1 MTPEIVDKQGKPH
14 ALIPLEFYEQLVE
27 DAEMLADIRAFDAAK
42 ERNEESF
49 PQDVVERMTLGG
61 DHPLKVLREY
71 RGMTQEE
78 LAEAAGGISR
88 VYISD
93 IELGKKNGSAK
104 VLRALAH
111 VLQVD
116 MEMLV

>member
-1 MTPEIVDKQGKPH
+1 MTPEIIDRQGKPH
-14 ALIPLEFYEQLVE
+14 VLIPLEFYEKLRD

-49 PQDVVERMTLGG
+49 PQDIVYRMTLGG

-71 RGMTQEE
+71 RGLTQEE
-78 LAEAAGGISR
+78 LADAAGGISR

-93 IELGKKNGSAK
+93 IERGKKSGSAK
-104 VLRALAH
+104 VLQALAN

-116 MEMLV
+116 MEMLI